1 MQSGDIIASRFELEE
16 RAGSGGMGDVFR
28 AHDKL
33 SGESVA
39 VKIVR
44 DGRAPEEARF
54 DREALVLSEL
64 RHPGIVR
71 LIAHGVTDDARPY
84 IVTEWLQG
92 EELASVL
99 RKRRRLSVEESITVI
114 RAAAEALAEAHKHGI
129 IHRDL
134 KPSNIFLVGGDI
146 AHVKL
151 IDFGIAKL
159 GSKTRLTQT
168 GMTLGTPGYMAP
180 EQARSGAVLDARAD
194 IFALGCVL
202 FECLTGQQ
210 VFGGEHV
217 MAILAKILF
226 DEAPRVREICPEVPP
241 SVDALVARLLAKE
254 PEDRP
259 RDGAALADE
268 LAGVLDFNLAID
280 EDILDAVSALSTEL
294 TDSERQLLSVVMMGP
309 APTAERSNDP
319 TLGPTQIN
327 VHRDEL
333 RRAADVRGG
342 RFELLADG
350 SIIVTISGA
359 RVATDQA
366 AQAARCALSLRALS
380 DKRPIA
386 LATGYGKVTGK
397 LPTGD
402 VIDRAATLLSA
413 RARALKAA
421 QEAFDGDV
429 PGPASVLLPPIS
441 VDEVTA
447 GLLDAR
453 FIVKRSDD
461 ELELHG
467 ERTAADESWG
477 RPLLGKPTSFVGRD
491 REIAA
496 IETIFAECVEEPMAQ
511 AVLVT
516 AAPGMGKSR
525 LLHEVVR
532 EIKRRYEGVEVW
544 VGWGDS
550 LRAGSAFSLLGQALR
565 GACGILDGESL
576 AVRREKLTER
586 VSRHLPPADAA
597 RAAEF
602 LGELIG
608 TPLPA
613 ETSAPLRAARQDAQL
628 MGEQMRAAWEELVAA
643 ECSVRPVLL
652 VLEDLHWG
660 DLPTVRFID
669 TALAA
674 LKNRP
679 FMVLAS
685 ARPEVHAIFPKLWG
699 DRRVHELRLKEL
711 TRKASE
717 RLVRHALG
725 DAVAPSTL
733 ERLVTQADGNVLYLE
748 ELIRAVAEGRG
759 DALPE
764 SVVAMVEARL
774 EGLEAEARKLLR
786 AASVFGEVFW
796 EGGVMSLLGT
806 ALKPLP
812 VGDWI
817 DALVEREVLV
827 RRPESRFP
835 GEKEIS
841 FRHTLL
847 REGAYAMLTE
857 IDRRLGHRL
866 AGEWLERSGET
877 DPMVLAEHFER
888 GGDTA
893 RAGNYYLRAAEQAY
907 RGGDSAA
914 AIARAKKGLAR
925 GVTAATRVAL
935 LGLLCDISAWRSDWS
950 TGAGHA
956 EEVMGLARPGS
967 LPWCRAAMA
976 KLGDAMRLGDID
988 AFIVALDQVRG
999 VDPDP
1004 DAAGIVANTFV
1015 LSVYLLDSRGR
1026 IDFAEVILRRM
1037 KEFIGPIAERDPI
1050 ARGWMHIPRAYH
1062 ELWVN
1067 EDPWT
1072 AYRQAEAARAA
1083 FLEANHRRGV
1093 MAAQIFLGMSA
1104 WCLGA
1109 LERAEREL
1117 SAIQVADEDLG
1128 VFGSFRPFCLIGV
1141 LSDRGMLHEA
1151 RREAARMIDS
1161 ARARGVRVDE
1171 GRGRWALA
1179 EVLRRQGELE
1189 LAEREALAAR
1199 KLLGVAVLDE
1209 AAAATTLAAVQ
1220 LAQGRAKEA
1229 LGTVEATMGLYEALR
1244 AFGFKGGFAR
1254 LVYAEAL
1261 LATGEVEAASAALS
1275 ASRERLLAEAA
1286 RVTDPKMRRSFL
1298 RSVPE
1303 HARTLELLSEWP
1315 ESELVMAE

>member
-1 MQSGDIIASRFELEE
+1 MQYGDTIAGRFELEE

-28 AHDKL
+28 ARDTL
-33 SGESVA
+33 SGEIVA

-84 IVTEWLQG
+84 IVTEWLEG
-92 EELASVL
+92 EELASLL
-99 RKRRRLSVEESITVI
+99 RRRRRLSVEESVTVI

-134 KPSNIFLVGGDI
+134 KPSNIFLVGGDL
-146 AHVKL
+146 ARVKL

-159 GSKTRLTQT
+159 ETKTRLTQT

-226 DEAPRVREICPEVPP
+226 DEAPRVRAIRPEVPP
-241 SVDALVARLLAKE
+241 SVDDLVARLLAKE

-268 LAGVLDFNLAID
+268 LAGVLDFNLAVD
-280 EDILDAVSALSTEL
+280 DDILDAVSALSTEL
-294 TDSERQLLSVVMMGP
+294 TDSERQLLSVVLMGP
-309 APTAERSNDP
+309 STSPDRSNEP
-319 TLGPTQIN
+319 TLSPTQIN
-327 VHRDEL
+327 AHRDEL

-350 SIIVTISGA
+350 SIIVTVAGT
-359 RVATDQA
+359 RVAKDQA
-366 AQAARCALSLRALS
+366 VQAARCALALRALS
-380 DKRPIA
+380 EKRPIA

-413 RARALKAA
+413 SSRSAA
-421 QEAFDGDV
+421 VSELTEGEPLV
-429 PGPASVLLPPIS
+429 PLSMHLPPIL
-441 VDEVTA
+441 VDEVTS

-453 FIVKRSDD
+453 FVVRKADGA
-461 ELELHG
+461 LHLHG
-467 ERTAADESWG
+467 ERSAADESWG
-477 RPLLGKPTSFVGRD
+477 RPLLGKPTAFVGRD
-491 REIAA
+491 RELAA

-532 EIKRRYEGVEVW
+532 EIKRRFEGVEVW
-544 VGWGDS
+544 FGWGDS

-576 AVRREKLTER
+576 AVRREKLTAR
-586 VSRHLPPADAA
+586 VSRHLAPGDAA
-597 RAAEF
+597 RVAEF

-613 ETSAPLRAARQDAQL
+613 ETSAPLRAARQDAQH
-628 MGEQMRAAWEELVAA
+628 MGEQMRAAWEDLVMA
-643 ECSVRPVLL
+643 ESSVRPVLL

-669 TALAA
+669 AA
-674 LKNRP
+674 LGALKDRP
-679 FMVLAS
+679 LMVLAS
-685 ARPEVHAIFPKLWG
+685 ARPEVHAMFPKLWG
-699 DRRVHELRLKEL
+699 ERRLHELRMKEL

-725 DAVAPSTL
+725 DTVERSTL
-733 ERLVTQADGNVLYLE
+733 ERLVTQAEGNVLYLE

-764 SVVAMVEARL
+764 SVVAMVEVRL
-774 EGLEAEARKLLR
+774 EGLEAEARRLLR

-796 EGGVMSLLGT
+796 EGGVAALLG
-806 ALKPLP
+806 ASLKPSP
-812 VGDWI
+812 VSDWI
-817 DALVEREVLV
+817 AALVEREVLV

-835 GEKEIS
+835 GEKELA

-857 IDRRLGHRL
+857 VDRRLGHRL

-888 GGDTA
+888 GGDYA
-893 RAGNYYLRAAEQAY
+893 RAGNHYLRAAEQAY

-914 AIARAKKGLAR
+914 AIARAKKGLTR
-925 GVTAATRVAL
+925 GVNATTRVAL
-935 LGLLCDISAWRSDWS
+935 LGLLCDISAWRSSSS
-950 TGAGHA
+950 TGAAHA
-956 EEVMGLARPGS
+956 EEVMASARPGS
-967 LPWCRAAMA
+967 VPWCRAAIA
-976 KLGDAMRLGDID
+976 QLGDAMRLGDID
-988 AFIVALDQVRG
+988 AFIATLDKVRG

-1004 DAAGIVANTFV
+1004 EAAGIVANTFV

-1037 KEFIGPIAERDPI
+1037 QEFIGPVAEHDPI

-1072 AYRQAEAARAA
+1072 AYRHAEAARAS
-1083 FLEANHRRGV
+1083 FLEANHRRGAMV
-1093 MAAQIFLGMSA
+1093 AQIFLGMSA

-1117 SAIQVADEDLG
+1117 SVIQVADEELG
-1128 VFGSFRPFCLIGV
+1128 VFASFRPFCLIGV

-1151 RREAARMIDS
+1151 RREAAHMIES
-1161 ARARGVRVDE
+1161 ARVRGVRLDE
-1171 GRGRWALA
+1171 GRGRWAFA
-1179 EVLRRQGELE
+1179 EVLRRQGELD

-1199 KLLGVAVLDE
+1199 KLLDVAVLD
-1209 AAAATTLAAVQ
+1209 AAAAGTTLAAVQ
-1220 LAQGRAKEA
+1220 LAQGRAREA
-1229 LGTVEATMGLYEALR
+1229 LGTVEATMGFYESLR

-1261 LATGEVEAASAALS
+1261 LATGEVEAASAMLS
-1275 ASRERLLAEAA
+1275 AGRERLLAEAA